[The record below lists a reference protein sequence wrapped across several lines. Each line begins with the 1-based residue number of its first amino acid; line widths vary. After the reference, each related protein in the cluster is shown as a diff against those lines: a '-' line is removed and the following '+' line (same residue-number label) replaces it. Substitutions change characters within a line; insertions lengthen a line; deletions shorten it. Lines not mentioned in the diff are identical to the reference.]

1 MLRVFVVRRAEASS
15 PRTPIDAEGE
25 VHLPSATVPHR
36 DRAAVPEKVARTNRF
51 IKNEDRILRDMTQN

>member
-15 PRTPIDAEGE
+15 PRTPIDVEGQ

-36 DRAAVPEKVARTNRF
+36 DRAAVPENGCE
-51 IKNEDRILRDMTQN
+51 NESFY